1 MVRLTTLTEF
11 VEEQL
16 TKFDIP
22 NTEKNHNKLRIK
34 FTRTLKELGIW
45 NEAETKLIGRKHT
58 KVFTHFQLQQL
69 YSEVEPYLLKH
80 SKIDLEELETYR
92 RRHSEYL
99 EKLHSISQDEFMEY
113 QREMQY
119 EPPKV
124 TNKEAMQV
132 MITALFEKF
141 FEPLDLKQWNND
153 KALAFFT
160 DDIDADSIDYFLA
173 SKRLEDPVSS
183 YVKQR

>member
-58 KVFTHFQLQQL
+58 KFSHT
-69 YSEVEPYLLKH
+69 
-80 SKIDLEELETYR
+80 
-92 RRHSEYL
+92 
-99 EKLHSISQDEFMEY
+99 
-113 QREMQY
+113 
-119 EPPKV
+119 
-124 TNKEAMQV
+124 
-132 MITALFEKF
+132 
-141 FEPLDLKQWNND
+141 
-153 KALAFFT
+153 
-160 DDIDADSIDYFLA
+160 
-173 SKRLEDPVSS
+173 SS
-183 YVKQR
+183 YNNFIAKWSLTC

>member
-1 MVRLTTLTEF
+1 M
-11 VEEQL
+11 
-16 TKFDIP
+16 K
-22 NTEKNHNKLRIK
+22 
-34 FTRTLKELGIW
+34 
-45 NEAETKLIGRKHT
+45 
-58 KVFTHFQLQQL
+58 
-69 YSEVEPYLLKH
+69 
-80 SKIDLEELETYR
+80 
-92 RRHSEYL
+92 
-99 EKLHSISQDEFMEY
+99 Y
-113 QREMQY
+113 QKEMQY

-153 KALAFFT
+153 KALTFFT